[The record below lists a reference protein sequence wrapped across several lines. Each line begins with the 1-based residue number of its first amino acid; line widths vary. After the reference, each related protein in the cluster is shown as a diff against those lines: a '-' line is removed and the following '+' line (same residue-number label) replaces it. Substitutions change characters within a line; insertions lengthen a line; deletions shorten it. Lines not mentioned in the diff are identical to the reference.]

1 MNTCCPPNLSGIR
14 WYRSLLSIFRRNR
27 VRPHVPS
34 DSEWLSWALRYKNNK
49 YSIILYKYS
58 SYVYNTLQSFT
69 TWTYCVKLPR
79 AVTTMRILSK
89 LFRESILILAFKDES
104 AEAHVYFSPCFSLP
118 LTGDIRIPR
127 VNNCNMFAL

>member
-89 LFRESILILAFKDES
+89 LFRESILILFRPVRTKVRR
-104 AEAHVYFSPCFSLP
+104 HTFILVPVFLCLWRGTLGY
-118 LTGDIRIPR
+118 R
-127 VNNCNMFAL
+127 V